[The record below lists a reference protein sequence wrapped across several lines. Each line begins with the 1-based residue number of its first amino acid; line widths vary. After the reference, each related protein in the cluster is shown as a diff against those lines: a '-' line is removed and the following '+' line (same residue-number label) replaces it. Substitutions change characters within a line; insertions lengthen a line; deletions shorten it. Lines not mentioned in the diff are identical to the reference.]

1 MVFTFARRSW
11 HWRLAALIVA
21 IVVLGGCGALT
32 PMTTPG
38 PAPTPVVVVSSVVPT
53 EASATSPS
61 RTASSTSTPEPT
73 PEPTATASAS
83 VDLCTVPSS
92 LASYYCATKNAEGA
106 HGGPPVL
113 DLASAIAIDYW
124 VRGTCPFSL
133 GLSNETSAAGLPSV
147 TMNVSGTVAGTWRAS
162 IKPGHYVPLISEAV
176 GCVYSVNVRAD
187 R

>member
-1 MVFTFARRSW
+1 MAHRHLRIVFITVI
-11 HWRLAALIVA
+11 AAA
-21 IVVLGGCGALT
+21 TAACGA
-32 PMTTPG
+32 G
-38 PAPTPVVVVSSVVPT
+38 APTPVVAVSSFVPT
-53 EASATSPS
+53 EPPAANPS
-61 RTASSTSTPEPT
+61 RTSSSTSTPEPT
-73 PEPTATASAS
+73 PEPTATPSAS

-92 LASYYCATKNAEGA
+92 PTSYYCATKNAEGA

-124 VRGTCPFSL
+124 VRGTCLFSL
-133 GLSNETSAAGLPSV
+133 GLSSETSAAGLPSL

-162 IKPGHYVPLISEAV
+162 IKPGHYFPAISEAI